1 MQEQRPSSDREETP
15 GRRSMRR
22 LRLYNGM
29 AVLFTA
35 MGAMGALAVLEA
47 VLPAE
52 RGTLIGDAFEA
63 FKLIAVTVLGYVF
76 GADRTGT
83 GTGGE
88 G

>member
-35 MGAMGALAVLEA
+35 MGAMGALAVL
-47 VLPAE
+47 PAE
-52 RGTLIGDAFEA
+52 RGALIGDAFEA